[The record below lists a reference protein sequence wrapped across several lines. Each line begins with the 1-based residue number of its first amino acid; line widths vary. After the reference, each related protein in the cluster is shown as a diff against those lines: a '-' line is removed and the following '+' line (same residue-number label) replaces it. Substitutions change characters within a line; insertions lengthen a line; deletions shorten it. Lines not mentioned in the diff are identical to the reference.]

1 MTSPTSRDGWFDHQV
16 ALPPGLTAGRLGRV
30 ISSVENEVEQFVD
43 VYFEQ
48 ANVFSTLVGI
58 FAARAF
64 SALTVY
70 EKPRHSDLAQQ
81 RFPDLKRRGS
91 ADPPLPNDSLEIKA
105 SLRPGAVPARY
116 DHPGWYCVIRYLI
129 DPTGTIEPGRHIV
142 IWRMHMA
149 FLSTSDWK
157 YEGSAASAGG
167 GGRTHTFGVI
177 RPAAKFRDAAVFS
190 RPDIVIPDI
199 VIRNGKPVP
208 KNGA

>member
-1 MTSPTSRDGWFDHQV
+1 MKMARQNSVPDSWINRQV
-16 ALPPGLTAGRLGRV
+16 ALPPGFTAGQLGRV
-30 ISSVENEVEQFVD
+30 ISAVEDEVEQFVD

-48 ANVFSTLVGI
+48 ANVFSALVGI

-91 ADPPLPNDSLEIKA
+91 AYPPAPNDSLEIKA
-105 SLRPGAVPARY
+105 SLRPWTVQAHY
-116 DHPGWYCVIRYLI
+116 DHAGWYCIVRYLV
-129 DPTGTIEPGRHIV
+129 DPTGTIEPGRHLV
-142 IWRMHMA
+142 IWRVHVA
-149 FLSTSDWK
+149 FLEASDWK
-157 YEGSAASAGG
+157 YESSGAGAGG

-177 RPAAKFRDAAVFS
+177 KPATKFRDKAAFS
-190 RPDIVIPDI
+190 RPDI

-208 KNGA
+208 RNGD